1 MFGMLTAPADRP
13 AWLAAHPRVEVRTT
27 ATLLMLL
34 RRRRHHARPRLGLAR
49 PHRSSRSVTRNCK
62 RPNCSSLH
70 GFAGSSRLLGVS
82 QRPVAVAV
90 AAAAV
95 VVMVRRRRNPWH
107 SRRHA
112 YTHKHTFLYFS
123 LIRCI
128 RVCSGGCEPRCEPRC
143 WQLALRRTCVPAH
156 VCWRPAP
163 LVCVC
168 VALRAGCF
176 LYIHNALYPAAFI
189 AARRAHHTHRTHTV
203 SPRTISQNTQR
214 HAKPVRAMR
223 ATRRTWTRAARCGAR
238 GAGALPEQRRRVSN
252 ASPPCARGTF
262 KGACCCCMQ
271 LL

>member
-27 ATLLMLL
+27 ATLLLLL

-143 WQLALRRTCVPAH
+143 CWRLALRRTCVPAH

-176 LYIHNALYPAAFI
+176 LYIHNALYLQPSSRRGARTTRTAPTPC
-189 AARRAHHTHRTHTV
+189 RRAPFRRTHRGTQ
-203 SPRTISQNTQR
+203 SQC
-214 HAKPVRAMR
+214 ALCVRR
-223 ATRRTWTRAARCGAR
+223 AVPGRELRDVAR
-238 GAGALPEQRRRVSN
+238 GAQELCRSSAAV
-252 ASPPCARGTF
+252 
-262 KGACCCCMQ
+262 
-271 LL
+271 